1 MDSPWRYLSA
11 SVVGSS
17 HLTLGT
23 PCQDASRVVEVETHA
38 GPPALLCMAADGA
51 GSAERAEVGARLAQQ
66 AFWSQA
72 CLYLRET
79 SGGVASITRD
89 TVVSFLNCALDGLTS
104 EAAAENRPLRDY
116 ACTFLGAIVDAET
129 AVFCQIGDGVIVRA
143 EADGQGYVPVTWP
156 ENGEYANSTYFLTAE
171 DAFLHLQFAAE
182 TGQVDEVALL
192 TDGLQNLALRLRD
205 RAVHGPFFAPFFDAL
220 RAEPPGPACRLSPHL
235 EAWLAS
241 PAVLARTDDDK
252 TLILATYR
260 PPATPVSE
268 A

>member
-1 MDSPWRYLSA
+1 MGSPWRYLSA

-23 PCQDASRVVEVETHA
+23 SCQDASRAVEVETQA

-66 AFWSQA
+66 TFWSQA

-79 SGGVASITRD
+79 PGGVASITRD
-89 TVVSFLNCALDGLTS
+89 AVVGFLNCVLGALAS
-104 EAAAENRPLRDY
+104 EAAAEDRPLRDY
-116 ACTFLGAIVDAET
+116 ACTFLAAIVDAET

-143 EADGQGYVPVTWP
+143 EADGKGYAPVTWP

-171 DAFLHLQFAAE
+171 DAFLHLQFAQ
-182 TGQVDEVALL
+182 TGQVDEFALL
-192 TDGLQNLALRLRD
+192 TDGLQSLALRLRD
-205 RAVHGPFFAPFFDAL
+205 RAAHGPFFAPFFDAL
-220 RAEPPGPACRLSPHL
+220 RAEPPGPACCLTPHL

-260 PPATPVSE
+260 PPAPPAPE